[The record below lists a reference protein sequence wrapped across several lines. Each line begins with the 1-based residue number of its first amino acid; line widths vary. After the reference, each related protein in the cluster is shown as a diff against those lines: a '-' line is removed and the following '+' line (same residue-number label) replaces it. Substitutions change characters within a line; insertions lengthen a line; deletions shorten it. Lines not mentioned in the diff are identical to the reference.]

1 MQSRLFA
8 NLSREEQEKF
18 LALCT
23 KERIPKGSLIKKE
36 GERVR
41 KAFFLIEGEVA
52 VKKSSSQG
60 EMEVATIKGG
70 EDVVFSFTCMIDGG
84 KSLTTI
90 VAKSECSL
98 LSFDKKVW
106 LKFCEQNPKSGIVL
120 MQNALELMALFLRNS
135 DEKIIQMYQTLE
147 EVL

>member
-1 MQSRLFA
+1 MQSRLFTG
-8 NLSREEQEKF
+8 LEPQEQERF

-23 KERIPKGSLIKKE
+23 KEHVPKGTLIKKE
-36 GERVR
+36 GERVK
-41 KAFFLIEGEVA
+41 KAFFLIEGEMA
-52 VKKSSSQG
+52 VKKNSSQG

-90 VAKSECSL
+90 VAKTECSL

-106 LKFCEQNPKSGIVL
+106 LKFCEQNPKSALVL
-120 MQNALELMALFLRNS
+120 MQNALELMASFLRKS
-135 DEKIIQMYQTLE
+135 DEKLIQMYQTLE